1 MLMRIVARVV
11 GIGFAAG
18 VQAHPGHPAVSPE
31 HSHAFFGIDP
41 IYAGLLLAL
50 GLALAVA
57 WRATR
62 RRLACRARR

>member
-1 MLMRIVARVV
+1 MLMRTAAVVV
-11 GIGFAAG
+11 GMAVGASA
-18 VQAHPGHPAVSPE
+18 QAHPGHPAVSVE

-41 IYAGLLLAL
+41 IYAGLFLGL

-57 WRATR
+57 WRVAR